1 MMGIGKTS
9 ACADLRV
16 NFDCSCNLTSAL
28 VQVCAAMCN
37 ILATVLARAP
47 KAALR
52 SKFAASSQILTI
64 VAEQHLDEVRPH
76 MTKSWRVPHQS
87 SRLVRASADLKGLDS
102 VMQPQNTECLST
114 P

>member
-16 NFDCSCNLTSAL
+16 NFDCSCILTSAL
-28 VQVCAAMCN
+28 AQVCAAMCN
-37 ILATVLARAP
+37 ILTTVLARAP

-52 SKFAASSQILTI
+52 SFAASSQILMT

-87 SRLVRASADLKGLDS
+87 SRLVRAGPGLS
-102 VMQPQNTECLST
+102 HAAAEH
-114 P
+114 